1 MSRGPEPAELWTIL
15 DALPEMVAYWD
26 RALICRFANRAYQ
39 AWMGLPAE
47 RIVGASMAELLGD
60 RVMAFNRPLV
70 EAALRGEPQTFDG
83 AVPEGI
89 RGVGRFVQVRY
100 IPDVVDGA
108 ARGFTL
114 QALDVT
120 GRREAELALREREA
134 QVLQLQKLDSL
145 GRLAGGIA
153 HDFNNML
160 MGILCNVEFARESL
174 GGASPAVTEA
184 LTDAIECARR
194 SAELTGQILAFA
206 RQQPIRPRL
215 LDLGALVAEALP
227 MLRRLL
233 GGSIELVWTPC
244 DGPTPVLLDPAQ
256 VHPILANL
264 VLNARDAIVG
274 GGRIEVATARA
285 RFDSTYRADHPDA
298 QVGPHVGLVVRDTGS
313 GMPPDVAARAF
324 EPFFTTKSGGAGLGL
339 SIVHGVVAQNGG
351 HVVLDSR
358 PGAGTTLSLWFPRA
372 GDELRSDDRDARPDK
387 PPRGT
392 ETVLVVEDEPTVQR
406 LLVTS
411 LRRLGYTVLAAS
423 APDEALAIHAAHA
436 DAIDLVVSDM
446 VMPIMSGL
454 DLVRALRARRPGLP
468 CVVVS
473 GHGLDLPGGFGDLG
487 DARVLPK
494 PFRMYDLAVALR
506 EALAAAR

>member
-160 MGILCNVEFARESL
+160 MGILCNVEFARES
-174 GGASPAVTEA
+174 
-184 LTDAIECARR
+184 
-194 SAELTGQILAFA
+194 
-206 RQQPIRPRL
+206 
-215 LDLGALVAEALP
+215 
-227 MLRRLL
+227 
-233 GGSIELVWTPC
+233 
-244 DGPTPVLLDPAQ
+244 
-256 VHPILANL
+256 
-264 VLNARDAIVG
+264 RD
-274 GGRIEVATARA
+274 
-285 RFDSTYRADHPDA
+285 
-298 QVGPHVGLVVRDTGS
+298 
-313 GMPPDVAARAF
+313 
-324 EPFFTTKSGGAGLGL
+324 
-339 SIVHGVVAQNGG
+339 
-351 HVVLDSR
+351 
-358 PGAGTTLSLWFPRA
+358 
-372 GDELRSDDRDARPDK
+372 RPD
-387 PPRGT
+387 
-392 ETVLVVEDEPTVQR
+392 
-406 LLVTS
+406 
-411 LRRLGYTVLAAS
+411 
-423 APDEALAIHAAHA
+423 
-436 DAIDLVVSDM
+436 DLV
-446 VMPIMSGL
+446 
-454 DLVRALRARRPGLP
+454 
-468 CVVVS
+468 
-473 GHGLDLPGGFGDLG
+473 
-487 DARVLPK
+487 
-494 PFRMYDLAVALR
+494 
-506 EALAAAR
+506 